1 MPLLHK
7 KRFTLVTKVTTYTV
21 TVTTGNCGCDI
32 CYCGGADWAYGGGD
46 DDVFVVVFGLVFL
59 VVILVVMVLSVVE
72 VLVQGGER
80 VRYMRLIWE
89 EIT

>member
-1 MPLLHK
+1 MFVEQPLASPGSAKYH
-7 KRFTLVTKVTTYTV
+7 TPVTTEYTV
-21 TVTTGNCGCDI
+21 VTGNGGCDI
-32 CYCGGADWAYGGGD
+32 CYCGGAHWADGGGD
-46 DDVFVVVFGLVFL
+46 DDVFGMLFLMVV
-59 VVILVVMVLSVVE
+59 LVVMVLSVVE